1 MNLFKM
7 KPIFFA
13 AVISLIFF
21 SVSCSTSK
29 PEITY
34 GFIQL
39 VFYQGE
45 KGPVEQYSFFVI
57 PEDEDGFENLD
68 ELYLYHDKDQLRWH
82 IKSDD
87 WISYAQDGRTWI
99 GSRSIVVQDG
109 FKLPRGVFRAV
120 LVNKGG
126 ERGEREFTFDAEVR
140 YRFPEFEVNDG
151 SYTIKSEWPSNHLV
165 CYDRAGNYTSTVEV
179 NSFSGSISQL
189 NLPTAVRSAA
199 LWAEDPVHF
208 TSAFTNVVPV
218 R

>member
-1 MNLFKM
+1 M

-13 AVISLIFF
+13 AVISFIFF

-39 VFYQGE
+39 VLYQGE

-179 NSFSGSISQL
+179 SSFSGSISQL

>member
-39 VFYQGE
+39 VLYQGE

-179 NSFSGSISQL
+179 SSFSGSISQL